1 MNFICKICLN
11 KVVKK
16 ILLPKPHIK
25 HWTFLKAQ
33 SIGRDYHLASSY
45 MVKTLYYFL
54 VNNLEFP
61 DAHRTGSI
69 SPLISQMNAL
79 SQGRGAGDTESSPTG
94 GHVQFLVEF
103 VRCLLFPIPKC
114 CLNQEPL
121 LTCDTGTLTEDQ
133 LSSPITAGSI
143 TGHQRF
149 LCGVCNSTNTRGF
162 SQRFPSAPSYN
173 FPLWYLELPE
183 YCNDLLTP

>member
-1 MNFICKICLN
+1 
-11 KVVKK
+11 
-16 ILLPKPHIK
+16 
-25 HWTFLKAQ
+25 
-33 SIGRDYHLASSY
+33 

-173 FPLWYLELPE
+173 FPL
-183 YCNDLLTP
+183 